1 MTRPRA
7 GYVGF
12 TRTPT
17 STAASGIWTLR
28 EAEASKRAAAW
39 PDTMPDEGSDPFYSS
54 VVLLLHADGTGSA
67 FVDSSGTPKTI
78 TAVGGATQ
86 STAQS
91 KFGGKSALFS
101 ASGDYLSLAD
111 NNSLELSNSDFALE
125 FFLLTTTSTQYA
137 TLASRVPGS
146 FASGMWSLFINYAS
160 STAGDITLFA
170 GDINGGISPVLTGGS
185 GLRDGAWH
193 HVALSRSGS
202 AWSLYADGTRVAT
215 ATSSATIANISGGIR
230 IGADEF
236 YGRQFTG
243 NIDEFRLTL
252 GSARGYT
259 GSTITVPTAA
269 YPDS

>member
-1 MTRPRA
+1 VTGLSNGTAVTFRVAAVNGIGA
-7 GYVGF
+7 G
-12 TRTPT
+12 
-17 STAASGIWTLR
+17 S
-28 EAEASKRAAAW
+28 
-39 PDTMPDEGSDPFYSS
+39 YSS
-54 VVLLLHADGTGSA
+54 ASSAVTPVAGDPNFSSVALLLHADGSGST

-111 NNSLELSNSDFALE
+111 NDSLELSNSDFAIE

-170 GDINGGISPVLTGGS
+170 GDINGGVSPVLTGGS

-230 IGADEF
+230 IGADEY